1 MIKFNEPYISNRLK
15 KNFNTLNKKNLF
27 GTTYFR
33 ESCTEILKNKFGYQN
48 FLLTNSAT
56 SALELIAILL
66 KDYGYNE
73 LKLPSYT
80 FSSTANA
87 FLRAGYNID
96 FIDIKLENLMID
108 IDKVEKLNENQLLAL
123 VHYAGSS
130 FNFDYLYKKFDK
142 NVHFIED
149 AAQGFGVKY
158 NNLNLGQLGLS
169 GCISF
174 HPTKNIHSGFGGM
187 ALINESLDFD
197 KAQFILERGTDRSKV
212 VSGLKNKYEW
222 VELGSSFEITE
233 ASCAILESQLL
244 DYQKII
250 EIRKELYL
258 RYIENLSEFVS
269 INNFHI
275 QEHPGKIEP
284 NYHAF
289 YIIIDKNRDDL
300 LDYLYQK
307 GIQSYIGYVPLH
319 SSSYSKKNNFYKKLE
334 ITDYISERIL
344 RLPLHTNLKIKDID
358 YICESFKSFF
368 KS

>member
-1 MIKFNEPYISNRLK
+1 MIKFNEPYISKRLK

-27 GTTYFR
+27 GSTYFR
-33 ESCTEILKNKFGYQN
+33 DSCSEILENEFGYKN

-66 KDYGYNE
+66 KDYGYSDI
-73 LKLPSYT
+73 KLPSYT

-96 FIDIKLENLMID
+96 FIDINIENLMVD
-108 IDKVEKLNENQLLAL
+108 VDKIGKLNENQLLVV

-130 FNFDYLYKKFDK
+130 FDFDYLYKKLDK
-142 NVHFIED
+142 NINFVED
-149 AAQGFGVKY
+149 AAQGFGTKY
-158 NNLNLGQLGLS
+158 NNINLGQIGLS

-187 ALINESLDFD
+187 ALINESLDYE
-197 KAQFILERGTDRSKV
+197 KAEFILERGTDRSKV

-222 VELGSSFEITE
+222 VGIGSSFEITE

-244 DYQKII
+244 DYQRILQ
-250 EIRKELYL
+250 IRKELYL
-258 RYIENLSEFVS
+258 RYVKNLSEFVS
-269 INNFHI
+269 FNNFHI
-275 QEHPGKIEP
+275 QKHPNEFEP

-289 YIIIDKNRDDL
+289 YIIIDENRDDL
-300 LDYLYQK
+300 INHLQQK

-319 SSSYSKKNNFYKKLE
+319 SSTYSKNNNFYKNLE
-334 ITDYISERIL
+334 TTDYIAERVL

-358 YICESFKSFF
+358 YISKSLKSFF
-368 KS
+368 K